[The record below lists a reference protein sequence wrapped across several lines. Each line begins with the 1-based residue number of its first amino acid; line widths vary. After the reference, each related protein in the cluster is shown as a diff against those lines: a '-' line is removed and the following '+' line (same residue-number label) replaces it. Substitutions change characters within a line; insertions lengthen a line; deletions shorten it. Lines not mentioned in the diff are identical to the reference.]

1 MWPKVGDQKISDSDW
16 KEFLNENKTIILYK
30 MKAAKFRKERWLKVA
45 PMCTWRG
52 SSYALSIE
60 FTQYNI
66 VVHKYNNR
74 GPQSLNCALLF
85 DGVGI
90 HWNTNKVQWNAFYIA
105 CNQQGKIKWRG
116 QEMASIT
123 IHGPSTRGACM
134 DDEGFSIKQIG

>member
-90 HWNTNKVQWNAFYIA
+90 HWNTITLLATNKEKLNEEDRRWPLSQ
-105 CNQQGKIKWRG
+105 
-116 QEMASIT
+116 S
-123 IHGPSTRGACM
+123 M
-134 DDEGFSIKQIG
+134 DRALGELVWMMKDFLLNRLVSSEAA